1 MRRELAPAQEPA
13 SSLTFMND
21 LVAGANADETLRV
34 SETRFSLLIDQLPFS
49 LQIVD
54 PSGRTVRVN
63 RAWEKLWGITF
74 AELSNYNLLEDE
86 QLVEKG
92 IMPYILRAFSGEAA
106 EIPALPY
113 VPNRGHYKGQERWT
127 RSIIYP
133 VLDEHYALREVVLIH
148 EDITE
153 RVGAEQKLRANE
165 ARQDL
170 LLRLLQRQRETADPD
185 AMMAAAAEAVGR
197 HLRANRVGFFEM
209 VDDETL
215 RFTVSWTDGALE
227 PLSGTLQAASL
238 GAGYLAEVRA
248 GRTLGFAD
256 TSREPLTAGSLF
268 GEIAARAIIGAPI
281 IRNGRWIA
289 GLYVNHS
296 QVRAWHDDDIALVR
310 EVADQTWDAVER
322 ARAQQAL
329 HETQVRLEATL
340 VASEIATWT
349 WDVEHNRVTVDQNL
363 ARMFTLSPEA
373 AVGGSLERYLEAVH
387 PEDRGRLQSIIAEAL
402 HSPSGRYEIDYRVLR
417 ADSSVR
423 WVAARGQVERNAEGK
438 ATRFPGVVI
447 DITERKRAEE
457 GVAYQKRLLEAL
469 TESVLDAILI
479 VSPEGR
485 VVHFN
490 ERFLEMWRFPPEV
503 IASRS
508 DAAALQWAAQAT
520 TDPAGFLARVT
531 EIYANPDRSI
541 REELTMRDG
550 RVYERFGSPIRS
562 GDARL
567 GWVWTFRDVTQAR
580 AAEGALREKEAFVRL
595 LLDSA
600 ADGFYGVDREGVTTF
615 CNAAFLRMLGFK
627 REEEAIGR
635 KLHGVIHHSQPD
647 GKPYANHDCPIYR
660 TAQTGEPAHID
671 SEVFFRMDGSSF
683 PVEYWAYPIIRDG
696 VLCGAVTTFV
706 DVTERR
712 QTQVALQRAKEAA
725 EEANREKDR
734 FLAMLSHELRTP
746 LTPVLMT
753 LESLRQDVNT
763 SDAVRADLELIQRNV
778 ELETLLIND
787 LLDVTRIAH
796 GKFELNRQAVDVHTA
811 IEQALGISAAD
822 VQKKPLRV
830 TKEFAAREHHSW
842 ADAAR
847 LQQVFWNIIK
857 NAVKF
862 TPPGGELRIT
872 TRNDAQHRIVIDFT
886 DTGIGIEADVQAR
899 IFDAF
904 EQGSRAVTSEYGG
917 LGLGLAISKRVIDMH
932 EGLINASSHGR
943 GLGTTISVTLAAM
956 QTSLLE
962 GPAPPLVRP
971 PRTSKSCSIL
981 LVEDHVD
988 TARVLQ
994 RMLERAGYTAVHATT
1009 LAGARELAA
1018 RTPFDLL
1025 ISDVGLPDGSG
1036 LDLMR
1041 DLRKERPFSGIA
1053 LSGFGMKA
1061 DLVASREAGFAEHF
1075 TKPVDW
1081 EQLREAIDRLVE
1093 QGA

>member
-1 MRRELAPAQEPA
+1 MGRALTRSYSGSFPTAMNELK
-13 SSLTFMND
+13 
-21 LVAGANADETLRV
+21 ADADPGEILPL

-49 LQIVD
+49 LQVVD
-54 PSGRTVRVN
+54 PSGRTLRVN

-74 AELSNYNLLEDE
+74 TELADYNLLQDQ

-92 IMPYILRAFSGEAA
+92 IMPYILRAYAGEAT

-113 VPNRGHYKGQERWT
+113 VPDRGHYKGQERWT

-133 VLDEHYALREVVLIH
+133 VHDEHHALREVVLIH
-148 EDITE
+148 EDITA
-153 RVGAEQKLRANE
+153 RVGAERKLRANE

-170 LLRLLQRQRETADPD
+170 LLRLLQRQRETGDPD
-185 AMMAAAAEAVGR
+185 AMMTAAAEAVGR
-197 HLRANRVGFFEM
+197 HLRADRVGFFEM
-209 VDDETL
+209 IDDETL
-215 RFTVSWTDGALE
+215 RFTASWTDGALE
-227 PLSGTLQAASL
+227 PLSGTLPAAAL

-256 TSREPLTAGSLF
+256 TAREPLTAGSLF
-268 GEIAARAIIGAPI
+268 EEIGARAIIGAPI
-281 IRNGRWIA
+281 IRSGRWIA

-296 QVRAWHDDDIALVR
+296 QIRAWHDDDIALVR

-322 ARAQQAL
+322 AHAQLAL
-329 HETQVRLEATL
+329 HETKVRLEATL

-349 WDVEHNRVTVDQNL
+349 WDVEHNRVTADQNL
-363 ARMFTLSPEA
+363 ARMFALSPEDA
-373 AVGGSLERYLEAVH
+373 AGGSIERYLAAVH
-387 PEDRGRLQSIIAEAL
+387 PGDRARLQSIIGEAL
-402 HSPSGRYEIDYRVLR
+402 HSPSGRYETDYRVLR

-438 ATRFPGVVI
+438 AIRFPGVVI
-447 DITERKRAEE
+447 DITERKHAEE
-457 GVAYQKRLLEAL
+457 RVTYQKRLLEAL

-479 VSPEGR
+479 VSPEGKL
-485 VVHFN
+485 VHFN

-508 DAAALQWAAQAT
+508 DAAALQWAAQETA
-520 TDPAGFLARVT
+520 DPPAFLARVAA
-531 EIYANPDRSI
+531 IYANPERSI

-550 RVYERFGSPIRS
+550 RVYERFGSSIRS

-567 GWVWTFRDVTQAR
+567 GWVWTFRDISQAR
-580 AAEGALREKEAFVRL
+580 AAEEALREKEAFVRL

-600 ADGFYGVDREGVTTF
+600 ADGFYGVDRDGVTTF
-615 CNAAFLRMLGFK
+615 CNAAFLRMLGFE
-627 REEEAIGR
+627 REEEVIGR
-635 KLHGVIHHSQPD
+635 KMHGVIHHSHPD
-647 GKPYANHDCPIYR
+647 GQEYQKHDCHIYR

-671 SEVFFRMDGSSF
+671 DEVFFRVDGSSF
-683 PVEYWAYPIIRDG
+683 PVEYWAYPMVRDG
-696 VLCGAVTTFV
+696 VLCGAVTTFI

-712 QTQVALQRAKEAA
+712 QTRIALERARDEA

-753 LESLRQDVNT
+753 LEALRQDVNT
-763 SDAVRADLELIQRNV
+763 SEAICADLELIQRNV
-778 ELETLLIND
+778 ELEVVLIND

-796 GKFELNRQAVDVHTA
+796 GKFELKHEAIDVHTA
-811 IEQALGISAAD
+811 IDQALGISLAD
-822 VQKKPLRV
+822 VQKKQLHV
-830 TKEFAAREHHSW
+830 TKNFTAREHHSW
-842 ADAAR
+842 ADGAR

-862 TPPGGELRIT
+862 TPAGGELRIR
-872 TRNDAQHRIVIDFT
+872 TRNDDRDRIVIEFADS
-886 DTGIGIEADVQAR
+886 GIGIEADVQAR

-932 EGLINASSHGR
+932 EGSISASSG
-943 GLGTTISVTLAAM
+943 GKGAGTTISVTLAAM

-962 GPAPPLVRP
+962 GPAVPLVRP
-971 PRTSKSCSIL
+971 ARLSGRCSIL

-994 RMLERAGYTAVHATT
+994 RMLERAGYAVVQASTI
-1009 LAGARELAA
+1009 AEARERAA
-1018 RTPFDLL
+1018 RSRFELL

-1041 DLRKERPFSGIA
+1041 ELRQKRPVIGIA

-1061 DLVASREAGFAEHF
+1061 DLAASHEAGFAEHF

-1081 EQLREAIDRLVE
+1081 ERLREAIDRLVE
-1093 QGA
+1093 QKT